1 MIERDRYAIAGIA
14 QTRVGKVPEM
24 SDYGLQV
31 EAAKMAMDDAGL
43 KKTDIDGMI
52 THSHML
58 GGVRVHH
65 QRVAQRLGLDT
76 TFGVSISTGGAT
88 SCMMVQLAAAAIDA
102 GFARRCFAFMATNR

>member
-43 KKTDIDGMI
+43 KKD
-52 THSHML
+52 S
-58 GGVRVHH
+58 
-65 QRVAQRLGLDT
+65 
-76 TFGVSISTGGAT
+76 
-88 SCMMVQLAAAAIDA
+88 
-102 GFARRCFAFMATNR
+102 ARRCFAFMATNR